1 MRLDPLTDVLGRDG
15 PFVTVHAEVG
25 RATAD
30 AESQIETRTTNV
42 RNELERAEVAPALVS
57 EIIERIAE
65 NPHLPGLV
73 RRTIVADTES
83 VVFDEL
89 QPGHNPWGELVDHGA
104 LPQLAPWIAAE
115 DAGRSVLLLTVD
127 RVGADL
133 SVHHTTSEPAET
145 ETSVEGEDFHISKVR
160 EGDLAHKQIQ
170 QNAED
175 AWVDNARQVADEA
188 RSLAREHGVR
198 ATLVAGETRARA
210 EVMRALEQDAAS
222 LGSVIEIE
230 SGGRDSGSSDTALWD
245 EVAARVSEVARTEDS
260 EVAARLDEAVGR
272 GEGAVLGLQEVVAA
286 LDQSRVEQ
294 LLIDPAR
301 LGDGVGVPTE
311 GLTGVPLP
319 ASARA
324 QDEVPADRALVAAA
338 ALTGASLTVLPQSMT
353 HGGPAALLRWD

>member
-25 RATAD
+25 RASAD

-42 RNELERAEVAPALVS
+42 RNQLERAEVAPALVTD
-57 EIIERIAE
+57 ICDRIAE

-73 RRTIVADTES
+73 RRTIVADAES
-83 VVFDEL
+83 VVFDHL
-89 QPGHNPWGELVDHGA
+89 QPGHNPWGELVDRGA
-104 LPQLAPWIAAE
+104 LPQFTPWLATE
-115 DAGRSVLLLTVD
+115 DAGRSVLLATVD

-133 SVHHTTSEPAET
+133 SVHRTTNEPAET
-145 ETSVEGEDFHISKVR
+145 ETSVHGEDFHVSKVR

-175 AWVDNARQVADEA
+175 AWVDNARQVADEV
-188 RSLAREHGVR
+188 RSLAREHGIR

-210 EVMRALEQDAAS
+210 EVLRALEHDAAS
-222 LGSVIEIE
+222 LGPVVEIE
-230 SGGRDSGSSDTALWD
+230 SGGRDSGASDDALWD
-245 EVAARVSEVARTEDS
+245 EVAERVTEVWRAEDS
-260 EVAARLDEAVGR
+260 EIAGRLDEAVGR
-272 GEGAVLGLQEVVAA
+272 GEGAALGLQEVVAA
-286 LDQSRVEQ
+286 LDQSRVER

-301 LGDGVGVPTE
+301 LDDGVGVPTE

-324 QDEVPADRALVAAA
+324 QEEIPADRALVAAA

-353 HGGPAALLRWD
+353 HGGPAALLRWG